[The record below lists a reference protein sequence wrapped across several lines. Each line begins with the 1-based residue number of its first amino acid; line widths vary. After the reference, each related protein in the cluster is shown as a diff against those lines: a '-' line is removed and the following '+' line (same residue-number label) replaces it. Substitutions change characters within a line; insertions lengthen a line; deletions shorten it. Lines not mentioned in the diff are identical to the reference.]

1 MTEVNTTMRSSCYWS
16 PVVRAS
22 VTCVMRQPSL
32 SRQLRASFLRK
43 LPEAM
48 GDRNEDGS
56 VPYCRNHWCHQLQP
70 HCLELGLQ
78 DSPFHCHENAF
89 FPTRRQWTTARSLE
103 GCPGTLFSSP
113 ASSYKPVSGIRW
125 LSNSGGHLF
134 PSLTYHWG
142 ESACHQ
148 ISRNLHI
155 PWYHISYFDLQSP
168 YFFPFKTLF
177 LTSFH
182 SPNQKLWRIC
192 KRPEILSYLQ
202 AKRLVCHNC
211 KDPIRRHKTPRS
223 YIKDFI
229 FNGTECSQVS

>member
-1 MTEVNTTMRSSCYWS
+1 MCHETTKLEW
-16 PVVRAS
+16 
-22 VTCVMRQPSL
+22 
-32 SRQLRASFLRK
+32 QLRAAFLRK
-43 LPEAM
+43 PPEAM

-56 VPYCRNHWCHQLQP
+56 VPYWRNHWCHQLQP

-78 DSPFHCHENAF
+78 DSPSHFPENAF
-89 FPTRRQWTTARSLE
+89 FPPRRQQTTARSLE
-103 GCPGTLFSSP
+103 GCLAVLFSVLLLATNLSAAFLIVKQWGALIP
-113 ASSYKPVSGIRW
+113 LPYLPLRWKCLPPDLNESSYSM
-125 LSNSGGHLF
+125 
-134 PSLTYHWG
+134 
-142 ESACHQ
+142 
-148 ISRNLHI
+148 
-155 PWYHISYFDLQSP
+155 ISYFIFWSTKSLF
-168 YFFPFKTLF
+168 FFPFKTLF